1 MSFFHFFSLVESLLF
16 PIRFIWMDGFDLSQS
31 GLFIT
36 KMFCLDSFTSD
47 WYVPTGSA
55 VLNFKS
61 ISKNFPIFQSFKIL
75 FQLGQNSVRE
85 VIRKKIMNGKEI
97 WKKLKIILMPSLV
110 RTCKWRV
117 VGNEKLQNNPRRQY
131 WRKVSG
137 LYLRRGSALLQRSF
151 FLIERRSHIPY
162 NGFFLFSRSPTL
174 MFPGYNVPNISKPW
188 CLHVGSGFSS

>member
-1 MSFFHFFSLVESLLF
+1 MRASLKETIRLWRYFYKERHLSFFHFFSLVESLLF

-97 WKKLKIILMPSLV
+97 LKKWKIIFMPSLV

-137 LYLRRGSALLQRSF
+137 FCIYLRRGSALLQRSF

-162 NGFFLFSRSPTL
+162 NVFFF
-174 MFPGYNVPNISKPW
+174 F
-188 CLHVGSGFSS
+188 HAAQH